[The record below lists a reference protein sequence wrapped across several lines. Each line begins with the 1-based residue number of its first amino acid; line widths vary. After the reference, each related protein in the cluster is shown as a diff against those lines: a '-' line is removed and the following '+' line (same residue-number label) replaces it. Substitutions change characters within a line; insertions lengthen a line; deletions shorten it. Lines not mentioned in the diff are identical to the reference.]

1 MSDYNEDFEEDT
13 IPMSVKS
20 ELFRL
25 STLLNLDETEV
36 QSERDCVNMIR
47 DSIRKIERMQSE
59 NGNVDTRSSGKKS
72 TGDDG
77 TTRQEKKIVA
87 KAKSIEDDLRISL
100 KTFDDVGTLKAK
112 IKQLQS
118 QHRKERE
125 QRGVFEK
132 FIESQNKK
140 IMILITHVDKL
151 MKALKRES
159 GKTIKALED
168 NRQIEK
174 QTFTLTQ
181 KIEKQAKVIS
191 VQNR

>member
-1 MSDYNEDFEEDT
+1 MSDYNEDFEEDN

-36 QSERDCVNMIR
+36 QSERDCVNLIR
-47 DSIRKIERMQSE
+47 DSIRKIERMQIE

-77 TTRQEKKIVA
+77 TNRQEKKIVA